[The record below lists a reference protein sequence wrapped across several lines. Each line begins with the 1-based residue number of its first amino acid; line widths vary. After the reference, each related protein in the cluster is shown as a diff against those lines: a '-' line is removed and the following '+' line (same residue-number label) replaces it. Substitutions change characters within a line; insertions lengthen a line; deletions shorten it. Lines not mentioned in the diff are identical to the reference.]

1 MFHIRWIMAYGMS
14 GPRASWRSADS
25 RGGQRVLCRRHP
37 LGECRRRSTV
47 GHRSNVN
54 ARTRVARLLKNAG
67 PRVQEVPTGFEGEPD
82 PPFNVTI
89 TTRAPREGDL
99 QVVDLNAARYWPPDI
114 GPGPARSFRLEPG
127 GVHEFTYPLSQL
139 ICVVN
144 RTDTPLS
151 KLLKQGYTVR
161 ASFEFRGTAV
171 MSRPLSVL
179 RPVAERTATP

>member
-1 MFHIRWIMAYGMS
+1 MPSAVTACRAERLDPSDTKTRFREGIRGTTIVAPMFHIRWIMAYGMS

-99 QVVDLNAARYWPPDI
+99 QVFDLNAARY
-114 GPGPARSFRLEPG
+114 
-127 GVHEFTYPLSQL
+127 
-139 ICVVN
+139 
-144 RTDTPLS
+144 
-151 KLLKQGYTVR
+151 
-161 ASFEFRGTAV
+161 
-171 MSRPLSVL
+171 
-179 RPVAERTATP
+179 

>member
-1 MFHIRWIMAYGMS
+1 MECPVPVRAGALLIAAAASVFCADATRWGS
-14 GPRASWRSADS
+14 VVDGL
-25 RGGQRVLCRRHP
+25 Q
-37 LGECRRRSTV
+37 LGIGATSTPEPALHV
-47 GHRSNVN
+47 
-54 ARTRVARLLKNAG
+54 LLKNAG

-89 TTRAPREGDL
+89 TARAPREGDL
-99 QVVDLNAARYWPPDI
+99 QVFDLNAARYWPPDI

-171 MSRPLSVL
+171 MSRPLSAP
-179 RPVAERTATP
+179 RPAAGHTATP